1 VAFSSYAL
9 PTMSG
14 EIRRHFRDHSWTVR
28 PPRDLLEH
36 ALAVDR
42 ATAQLITDL
51 GRSPTVAEIGEQ
63 VGLSDED
70 VLEAREAL
78 GARASAS
85 LSAGSDDEDGGHA
98 LADTIGTVDDGFEA
112 AEQRATLAALARR
125 ALTRRER
132 EMLRMRFEEDMT
144 QTEIGAAIGLSQMHV
159 SRVLRTALDKL
170 RLAAGDFGDLTG
182 GPAAAARS

>member
-28 PPRDLLEH
+28 PPRDLLEQ

-78 GARASAS
+78 G
-85 LSAGSDDEDGGHA
+85 AGSDDEDGGHA

-170 RLAAGDFGDLTG
+170 RLAAGEFGDLAG